1 MRIGNKGIGNRG
13 IGKSAVIGICAG
25 TVVAVGVGVAVL
37 LNLNG
42 ETAFRNISVVDTIGS
57 VSVYRENVGDTLDAY
72 VDMNLESGDEV
83 TVGSSSEL
91 DLKLDDDKFV
101 YVEENTQMSLRAEG
115 DSENSKTQIILS
127 EGATL
132 HKLDSKLND
141 SSTYE
146 IETPNATMAIRGT
159 ITWARVYKGAD
170 GEVHSDFQVY
180 EGKTEL
186 QLHTI
191 DGTPIG
197 NPVDIPEGYQVLTRG
212 GQDFSEII
220 LQNVNDKETEVGPID
235 YKDLP
240 SQTLNILKSIITSGR
255 TVYVGVNTL
264 PDRIPVSF
272 DDVEKILKERKED
285 EMPEEK
291 EDEDL
296 TTDDK
301 DEDEGEEPQ
310 EEDSNDEETEEHTS
324 SSTNKKKTNT
334 SGNTSTSSTSS
345 TPSASS
351 TTPIQTTPS
360 TSDTTN
366 ETTDT
371 YTISFVYNG
380 GTFAEQSVTSGMVA
394 SRPKLQPSASG
405 NWYYTTSAGSL
416 AIFDFST
423 PITGNTTL
431 TWQ

>member
-1 MRIGNKGIGNRG
+1 MRIGNKG

-42 ETAFRNISVVDTIGS
+42 ETAFRNISVIDTLGT

-83 TVGSSSEL
+83 TVGASSEL

-101 YVEENTQMSLRAEG
+101 YIEENTKMSLKAEG
-115 DSENSKTQIILS
+115 DSDNSKTQIILS

-132 HKLDSKLND
+132 HKLDSKLSD
-141 SSTYE
+141 GSTYE

-186 QLHTI
+186 QLHTVE
-191 DGTPIG
+191 GTPIG
-197 NPVDIPEGYQVLTRG
+197 KPVDIPEGYQVLTRG

-220 LQNVNDKETEVGPID
+220 LQNVNEKEEELAPID

-240 SQTLNILKSIITSGR
+240 TQTLNVLKAIIASGR
-255 TVYVGVNTL
+255 TIYIGVNTL
-264 PDRIPVSF
+264 PDRVPVSF

-285 EMPEEK
+285 EAPEEK
-291 EDEDL
+291 EDEAL
-296 TTDDK
+296 TADEK
-301 DEDEGEEPQ
+301 DEDEEDESQ
-310 EEDSNDEETEEHTS
+310 EEASNDEETEDHTS

-334 SGNTSTSSTSS
+334 SGATSTSSTSS
-345 TPSASS
+345 APSTPP
-351 TTPIQTTPS
+351 TQTTPS

-366 ETTDT
+366 ETPDT

-380 GTFAEQSVTSGMVA
+380 GTFAEQSVTSGMAA

-405 NWYYTTSAGSL
+405 NWYYTTSDGSL

-423 PITGNTTL
+423 TITGNMTL

>member
-1 MRIGNKGIGNRG
+1 MKLGNKGITKGAIAAISAGAVVVGG
-13 IGKSAVIGICAG
+13 IV
-25 TVVAVGVGVAVL
+25 VAVL
-37 LNLNG
+37 LNLDG
-42 ETAFRNISVVDTIGS
+42 KTAFRNITVIDTLGT
-57 VSVYRENVGDTLDAY
+57 VSVYRESVNDTLDAY

-83 TVGSSSEL
+83 TVGPSSEL

-101 YVEENTQMSLRAEG
+101 YVEENTKMSLKADG
-115 DSENSKTQIILS
+115 DSDNSKTQIFLS

-132 HKLDSKLND
+132 HKLDSKLSD

-186 QLHTI
+186 QLHTV

-220 LQNVNDKETEVGPID
+220 LQNVNDKEEELAPID

-240 SQTLNILKSIITSGR
+240 TQTLKILKGIMNSGR
-255 TVYVGVNTL
+255 AIYVGVNTL
-264 PDRIPVSF
+264 PDRVPVSF
-272 DDVEKILKERKED
+272 DDVEEILKEREED
-285 EMPEEK
+285 KTSEEEEEE

-296 TTDDK
+296 TTDNK
-301 DEDEGEEPQ
+301 DADEGDDS
-310 EEDSNDEETEEHTS
+310 EEDAPDEEETEETTTS
-324 SSTNKKKTNT
+324 STTKKKTT
-334 SGNTSTSSTSS
+334 ASKTTSTSSSS
-345 TPSASS
+345 T
-351 TTPIQTTPS
+351 TTPS
-360 TSDTTN
+360 TSDAATPDACTV
-366 ETTDT
+366 
-371 YTISFVYNG
+371 SFMYNS
-380 GTFAEQSVTSGMVA
+380 GTFAEQYVTYGMAA
-394 SRPKLQPSASG
+394 SKPKLQPSASG
-405 NWYYTTSAGSL
+405 NWYYTTEDGSL
-416 AIFDFST
+416 AVFDFST
-423 PITGNTTL
+423 PIMGNIIL

>member
-1 MRIGNKGIGNRG
+1 MKLGNKGITKGAIAAISAGAVVVGG
-13 IGKSAVIGICAG
+13 IV
-25 TVVAVGVGVAVL
+25 VAVL
-37 LNLNG
+37 LNLDG
-42 ETAFRNISVVDTIGS
+42 KTAFRNITVIDTLGT
-57 VSVYRENVGDTLDAY
+57 VSVYRESVNDTLDAY

-83 TVGSSSEL
+83 TVGPSSEL

-101 YVEENTQMSLRAEG
+101 YVEENTKMSLKAEG
-115 DSENSKTQIILS
+115 DSDNSKTQIFLS

-132 HKLDSKLND
+132 HKLDSKLSD

-186 QLHTI
+186 QLHTV

-220 LQNVNDKETEVGPID
+220 LQNVNDKEEELAPID

-240 SQTLNILKSIITSGR
+240 TQTLKILKGIMNSGR
-255 TVYVGVNTL
+255 AIYVGVNTL
-264 PDRIPVSF
+264 PDRVPVSF
-272 DDVEKILKERKED
+272 DDVEEILKEREED
-285 EMPEEK
+285 KTSEEEEEE

-296 TTDDK
+296 TTDNK
-301 DEDEGEEPQ
+301 DADEGDDS
-310 EEDSNDEETEEHTS
+310 EEDAPDEEETEETTTS
-324 SSTNKKKTNT
+324 STTKKKTT
-334 SGNTSTSSTSS
+334 ASKTTSTSS
-345 TPSASS
+345 SS
-351 TTPIQTTPS
+351 TTTTPS
-360 TSDTTN
+360 TSDAATPDACTV
-366 ETTDT
+366 
-371 YTISFVYNG
+371 SFMYNS
-380 GTFAEQSVTSGMVA
+380 GTFAEQYVTYGMAA
-394 SRPKLQPSASG
+394 SKPKLQPSASG
-405 NWYYTTSAGSL
+405 NWYYTTEDGSL
-416 AIFDFST
+416 AVFDFST
-423 PITGNTTL
+423 PIMGNIIL